1 MRFFNRS
8 FWEKLYSKIPDFIK
22 NDPAR
27 KLLALALALLI
38 FAYYHNN
45 KVQHLV
51 KVENV
56 PVKVTVPEGYYI
68 LNTPAPVT
76 VSLKCSSLAAKA
88 VPERSVNIQIPV
100 RIQEGQEKYEIR
112 LKDHISI
119 DAFFGISVAD
129 VFPQTITVA
138 VDKRVSRNVKVE
150 VDLKQMRNLPE
161 TYTILKAV
169 SQPEEVLVTGPSSL
183 LKGLEKINTKEIPLD
198 STVTRSFIYSAPL
211 ALPENTFL
219 AVSPEQVIV
228 SVSVDRSHIR
238 RTFRGIPVKLLM
250 PSSVNTTTGVEI
262 ISSRKVDITV
272 SGIKSVMESI
282 SEKDIV
288 PYADVSRIS
297 RDGLYNNIPVKCWS
311 QKEGITIQSVIP
323 DSINV
328 RIGSHV
334 SK

>member
-45 KVQHLV
+45 KVQRLV

>member
-1 MRFFNRS
+1 M
-8 FWEKLYSKIPDFIK
+8 
-22 NDPAR
+22 
-27 KLLALALALLI
+27 
-38 FAYYHNN
+38 
-45 KVQHLV
+45 
-51 KVENV
+51 
-56 PVKVTVPEGYYI
+56 KVTVPEGYYI

>member
-8 FWEKLYSKIPDFIK
+8 FWERLYSRIPDFIK

-45 KVQHLV
+45 KVQHIV

-68 LNTPAPVT
+68 LNKPAAVT
-76 VSLKCSSLAAKA
+76 VTLKCSTLAAKA
-88 VPERSVNIQIPV
+88 VPERNV
-100 RIQEGQEKYEIR
+100 RIQVPVKVQDGQEKYEIR
-112 LKDHISI
+112 LKDHVAV

-129 VFPQTITVA
+129 VFPQTVTVA

-150 VDLKQMRNLPE
+150 IDLKQMRNLPE
-161 TYTILKAV
+161 TYTVLKAAA
-169 SQPEEVLVTGPSSL
+169 QPEEVLVSGPSSL
-183 LKGLEKINTKEIPLD
+183 LKGLETINTKEIPLD

-219 AVSPEQVIV
+219 TVMPEQVMV
-228 SVSVDRSHIR
+228 SVTVDRSHIR

-262 ISSRKVDITV
+262 ISSATVDITV

-282 SEKDIV
+282 TEKDIV

-297 RDGLYNNIPVKCWS
+297 RDGLHNNIPVKCWS
-311 QKEGITIQSVIP
+311 QKEGVSIQSVSPEI
-323 DSINV
+323 INV
-328 RIGSHV
+328 RIGPHV
-334 SK
+334 SR